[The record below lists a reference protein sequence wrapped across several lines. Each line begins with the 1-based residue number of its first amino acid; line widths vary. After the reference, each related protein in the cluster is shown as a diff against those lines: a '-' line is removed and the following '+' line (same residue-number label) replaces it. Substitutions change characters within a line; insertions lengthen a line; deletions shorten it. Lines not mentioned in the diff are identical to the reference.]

1 MHKRGIIGEKS
12 GTATAELWPRKQPCK
27 QGNLQKMSLPP
38 SLHYNT
44 VNQSGTFNSC
54 CIIIQNAI
62 WKCGTNCVR
71 PSKIFR
77 ARSYRGTANIL
88 VQRNIKY
95 GRRTHALIK
104 FLISSTVWVRFI
116 LQTILVPSANRIWT
130 LVVGSDWS
138 TSNRVEEWSL
148 SMLDG
153 WTVDRVGGPPATGN
167 EPGMEVLD
175 VPILEVNSGTTA
187 PRRWPDPAK
196 TFKPFGGT

>member
-1 MHKRGIIGEKS
+1 MWISRTLIRILPGKVTIQFYNLEFGRLILPHHNQFINSLSI
-12 GTATAELWPRKQPCK
+12 LY
-27 QGNLQKMSLPP
+27 LQKMSLPP

-62 WKCGTNCVR
+62 WKCGTNRVR

-88 VQRNIKY
+88 VQRNIKH

-130 LVVGSDWS
+130 LVVGSD
-138 TSNRVEEWSL
+138 
-148 SMLDG
+148 
-153 WTVDRVGGPPATGN
+153 
-167 EPGMEVLD
+167 
-175 VPILEVNSGTTA
+175 
-187 PRRWPDPAK
+187 
-196 TFKPFGGT
+196 